1 MAVLGLQGVRGGV
14 GTTTITA
21 ALAWSLQMLGENV
34 LVVDACPDNLL
45 RLSFNVDFT
54 HRQGWARAMLD
65 GQDWRD
71 AGLRYTSQL
80 DLLPFG
86 QLSIEEQE
94 NPQHW
99 QTRLSDICSG
109 LQQLKAS
116 GRYQWILID
125 LPRDASQI
133 THQLLSLCDHSL
145 AIVNVDAN
153 CHIRLHQQALPD
165 GAHILIN
172 NFRIGSQVQD
182 DIYQLWL
189 QSQRRL
195 LPMLIHRD
203 EAMAECL
210 AAKQPVGEYRSDAL
224 AAEEILTLA
233 NWCLLNYSGLK
244 TQSGVNHEY
253 PDPVV
258 ANPAG
263 QRAADRAL
271 SRLSSPR
278 CVGFQRDARLFL
290 DDPGLDFYSAGAPA
304 LAAYSRRT

>member
-71 AGLRYTSQL
+71 AGLRYT
-80 DLLPFG
+80 
-86 QLSIEEQE
+86 
-94 NPQHW
+94 
-99 QTRLSDICSG
+99 
-109 LQQLKAS
+109 
-116 GRYQWILID
+116 
-125 LPRDASQI
+125 SQI

-244 TQSGVNHEY
+244 T
-253 PDPVV
+253 PV
-258 ANPAG
+258 G
-263 QRAADRAL
+263 
-271 SRLSSPR
+271 SKS
-278 CVGFQRDARLFL
+278 
-290 DDPGLDFYSAGAPA
+290 
-304 LAAYSRRT
+304 